1 MDESF
6 KDLLEGMRRSFKDLF
21 RRVAQLEMAGGKQI
35 AVPGSGFSGSHD
47 DLSDV
52 SPDDHHDPVT
62 LGSVAIENVLDLST
76 QDLTLDTQVANTV
89 FAGPS
94 VGADAEPTFR
104 ALVADDIPA
113 LAYLTAV
120 GEGPGI
126 DITGGDTVG
135 LGGDTILLYD
145 AGGAPVA
152 EFAATDA
159 GLTAVLAA
167 MAAGDVVELPD
178 VTISGGPWTVSAG
191 TLRGHSR
198 TGSVLDGQV
207 TLSDGTALE
216 SLTIDRDEDEVGAI
230 YGVVDGGGTAKLIN
244 VTVNVA
250 NATGP
255 AYAVYMNGG
264 GVLSVTDSWL
274 LAQTASAG
282 YAAYIGNGDFT
293 QIGGRAVGTV
303 AGFPYWMV

>member
-94 VGADAEPTFR
+94 AGADAEPTFR

-113 LAYLTAV
+113 LTYLTAV

-135 LGGDTILLYD
+135 IGGDSILLYTGD
-145 AGGAPVA
+145 APAE

-159 GLTAVLAA
+159 GLTLALAA
-167 MAAGDVVELPD
+167 ATASDDVVELPD
-178 VTISGGPWTVSAG
+178 VTITGGPWTVANG
-191 TLRGHSR
+191 TVRGHSR
-198 TGSVLDGQV
+198 FGSVLDGVLIVSTNCQAER
-207 TLSDGTALE
+207 LSVIISGDDAGALYCVE
-216 SLTIDRDEDEVGAI
+216 LEEDARVEGC
-230 YGVVDGGGTAKLIN
+230 LISM
-244 VTVNVA
+244 T
-250 NATGP
+250 NATGD
-255 AYAVYMNGG
+255 AYGVYAQHDGDCYANDNIVFATGG
-264 GVLSVTDSWL
+264 GDGYGYYADGAEMWVSGGYVEAS
-274 LAQTASAG
+274 TAP
-282 YAAYIGNGDFT
+282 
-293 QIGGRAVGTV
+293 VGV
-303 AGFPYWMV
+303 A

>member
-152 EFAATDA
+152 EYAATDA
-159 GLTAVLAA
+159 GLTAALAA
-167 MAAGDVVELPD
+167 MAAGDVLVLPA
-178 VTISGGPWTVSAG
+178 VTISGGPWTVANG

-198 TGSVLDGQV
+198 FGSTLDGEV
-207 TLSDGTALE
+207 TVSTDCQLERLSVIRSEDDAGALYCVALE
-216 SLTIDRDEDEVGAI
+216 EDAR
-230 YGVVDGGGTAKLIN
+230 VDGCLISM
-244 VTVNVA
+244 T
-250 NATGP
+250 NATGD
-255 AYAVYMNGG
+255 AYGVYAQHDGDCYANDNIVLATGG
-264 GVLSVTDSWL
+264 GDGYGYYADGAEMWVSGGYVEAS
-274 LAQTASAG
+274 TAP
-282 YAAYIGNGDFT
+282 
-293 QIGGRAVGTV
+293 VGV
-303 AGFPYWMV
+303 A

>member
-21 RRVAQLEMAGGKQI
+21 RRVAQLEMAGGKQV
-35 AVPGSGFSGSHD
+35 AAPGSGFSGSHD

-94 VGADAEPTFR
+94 AGAAAEPTFR

-113 LAYLTAV
+113 LTYLTAV

-135 LGGDTILLYD
+135 IGGDSILLYTGD
-145 AGGAPVA
+145 APAE

-159 GLTAVLAA
+159 GLTAALAA
-167 MAAGDVVELPD
+167 ATAGDVVELPA
-178 VTISGGPWTVSAG
+178 VTITGGPWTVANG

-198 TGSVLDGQV
+198 FGSVLDGQV
-207 TLSDGTALE
+207 TLSDGTE
-216 SLTIDRDEDEVGAI
+216 MENLTIRRTANDSTTI
-230 YGVVDGGGTAKLIN
+230 YGVVCPVAPGAACVTNCTIRVVQNGAGDGYGILSYGRGSLGTGSFAPGL
-244 VTVNVA
+244 VFSTVN
-250 NATGP
+250 G
-255 AYAVYMNGG
+255 
-264 GVLSVTDSWL
+264 S
-274 LAQTASAG
+274 TAD
-282 YAAYIGNGDFT
+282 IL
-293 QIGGRAVGTV
+293 
-303 AGFPYWMV
+303 